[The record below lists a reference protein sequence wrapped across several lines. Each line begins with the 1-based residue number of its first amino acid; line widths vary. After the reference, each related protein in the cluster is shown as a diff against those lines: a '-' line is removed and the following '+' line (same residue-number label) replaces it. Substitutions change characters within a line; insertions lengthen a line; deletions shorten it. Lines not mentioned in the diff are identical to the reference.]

1 MTNRQWLKQE
11 INQWVDDGVITDEEG
26 KELSARYKHA
36 GPYPYREAFFF
47 LAAVCILGG
56 LFFLGAGLWNG
67 LTQDQRFLLAMGPL
81 LVSFLLMLA
90 VVLVDKKIPDPDV
103 MEPDYRGTS
112 LSDEILGFG
121 GVSDSDAFE
130 SVDKIGKKAG
140 LMAKIASGTRT
151 VPAKTWHHRVPAFI
165 REVAATL
172 HGFCLLGAFWMVSDS
187 FQLSS
192 DMYSGLAL
200 CALLLLLMCIV
211 TSSGG
216 LGILYMACS
225 VGIFYTAPERGWPEI
240 VSWIFMMIAL
250 LLMARMLYER
260 RDKALVL
267 FSWGWAVGILLLIF
281 WSAGNMLW
289 QTLFFSLAAALT
301 WMAGGEFRAYG
312 IGAQAMRF
320 FGGVAV
326 FAVLLEGAY
335 GAVWQ
340 NISGSFFLWAVF
352 IFFLVIDAIL
362 LFRMGTKA
370 EWLSILA
377 GLTPFIMG
385 LAAIAAIFDPAG
397 AFPPMIVSVYTGVL
411 AIGVILRGYQMDRPA
426 QQWSGFLL
434 LCGGGAI
441 RVIDSA
447 LSYGE
452 RGAFF
457 IAAGLLSA
465 FICYILYLPGKKKRK
480 KKVKAR
486 PSASPA
492 EQEGKEDESHDK

>member
-90 VVLVDKKIPDPDV
+90 VVLVDKKISDPDV

-140 LMAKIASGTRT
+140 LMAKIASETRT

-165 REVAATL
+165 REAAATL

-267 FSWGWAVGILLLIF
+267 FSWGWAVGIFSSFSGRQEICSGRRFSFRWQQRLPG
-281 WSAGNMLW
+281 WQAASSGHTASAHR
-289 QTLFFSLAAALT
+289 QCVSSAALQSSRYFWKART
-301 WMAGGEFRAYG
+301 ALYG
-312 IGAQAMRF
+312 RIFQAASSFGLFSFSSLSLMRF
-320 FGGVAV
+320 FFSAWERR
-326 FAVLLEGAY
+326 L
-335 GAVWQ
+335 
-340 NISGSFFLWAVF
+340 N
-352 IFFLVIDAIL
+352 
-362 LFRMGTKA
+362 
-370 EWLSILA
+370 
-377 GLTPFIMG
+377 
-385 LAAIAAIFDPAG
+385 
-397 AFPPMIVSVYTGVL
+397 
-411 AIGVILRGYQMDRPA
+411 
-426 QQWSGFLL
+426 GFLSWQ
-434 LCGGGAI
+434 G
-441 RVIDSA
+441 
-447 LSYGE
+447 
-452 RGAFF
+452 
-457 IAAGLLSA
+457 
-465 FICYILYLPGKKKRK
+465 
-480 KKVKAR
+480 
-486 PSASPA
+486 
-492 EQEGKEDESHDK
+492 

>member
-165 REVAATL
+165 REAAATL

-225 VGIFYTAPERGWPEI
+225 VGIFYTAPERGWPAASSGHTASAHRQC
-240 VSWIFMMIAL
+240 VSSAALQSSRYFWKARTALYGRIFQA
-250 LLMARMLYER
+250 ASSFG
-260 RDKALVL
+260 L
-267 FSWGWAVGILLLIF
+267 FS
-281 WSAGNMLW
+281 
-289 QTLFFSLAAALT
+289 FSSLSL
-301 WMAGGEFRAYG
+301 
-312 IGAQAMRF
+312 MRF
-320 FGGVAV
+320 FFSAWERR
-326 FAVLLEGAY
+326 L
-335 GAVWQ
+335 
-340 NISGSFFLWAVF
+340 N
-352 IFFLVIDAIL
+352 
-362 LFRMGTKA
+362 
-370 EWLSILA
+370 
-377 GLTPFIMG
+377 
-385 LAAIAAIFDPAG
+385 
-397 AFPPMIVSVYTGVL
+397 
-411 AIGVILRGYQMDRPA
+411 
-426 QQWSGFLL
+426 GFLSWQ
-434 LCGGGAI
+434 G
-441 RVIDSA
+441 
-447 LSYGE
+447 
-452 RGAFF
+452 
-457 IAAGLLSA
+457 
-465 FICYILYLPGKKKRK
+465 
-480 KKVKAR
+480 
-486 PSASPA
+486 
-492 EQEGKEDESHDK
+492 

>member
-165 REVAATL
+165 REAEATL

-250 LLMARMLYER
+250 LLMARMLHER

-377 GLTPFIMG
+377 GMTPFIMG

-486 PSASPA
+486 PSAPLA

>member
-140 LMAKIASGTRT
+140 LMAKIASETRT

-165 REVAATL
+165 REAAATL

-216 LGILYMACS
+216 AWYSLHGVLGRDFLHGA
-225 VGIFYTAPERGWPEI
+225 G
-240 VSWIFMMIAL
+240 
-250 LLMARMLYER
+250 ARM
-260 RDKALVL
+260 
-267 FSWGWAVGILLLIF
+267 
-281 WSAGNMLW
+281 AGDRFLD
-289 QTLFFSLAAALT
+289 FHDDRAASH
-301 WMAGGEFRAYG
+301 
-312 IGAQAMRF
+312 
-320 FGGVAV
+320 
-326 FAVLLEGAY
+326 GAY
-335 GAVWQ
+335 AV
-340 NISGSFFLWAVF
+340 
-352 IFFLVIDAIL
+352 
-362 LFRMGTKA
+362 
-370 EWLSILA
+370 
-377 GLTPFIMG
+377 
-385 LAAIAAIFDPAG
+385 
-397 AFPPMIVSVYTGVL
+397 
-411 AIGVILRGYQMDRPA
+411 
-426 QQWSGFLL
+426 
-434 LCGGGAI
+434 
-441 RVIDSA
+441 
-447 LSYGE
+447 
-452 RGAFF
+452 
-457 IAAGLLSA
+457 
-465 FICYILYLPGKKKRK
+465 
-480 KKVKAR
+480 
-486 PSASPA
+486 
-492 EQEGKEDESHDK
+492 

>member
-103 MEPDYRGTS
+103 TEPDYRGTF

-165 REVAATL
+165 REAAATL

-211 TSSGG
+211 TSSEG

-301 WMAGGEFRAYG
+301 
-312 IGAQAMRF
+312 
-320 FGGVAV
+320 
-326 FAVLLEGAY
+326 
-335 GAVWQ
+335 
-340 NISGSFFLWAVF
+340 
-352 IFFLVIDAIL
+352 
-362 LFRMGTKA
+362 
-370 EWLSILA
+370 
-377 GLTPFIMG
+377 
-385 LAAIAAIFDPAG
+385 
-397 AFPPMIVSVYTGVL
+397 
-411 AIGVILRGYQMDRPA
+411 
-426 QQWSGFLL
+426 
-434 LCGGGAI
+434 
-441 RVIDSA
+441 
-447 LSYGE
+447 
-452 RGAFF
+452 
-457 IAAGLLSA
+457 
-465 FICYILYLPGKKKRK
+465 
-480 KKVKAR
+480 
-486 PSASPA
+486 
-492 EQEGKEDESHDK
+492 

>member
-165 REVAATL
+165 REAAATL

-216 LGILYMACS
+216 GL
-225 VGIFYTAPERGWPEI
+225 VFFTWR
-240 VSWIFMMIAL
+240 
-250 LLMARMLYER
+250 AR
-260 RDKALVL
+260 
-267 FSWGWAVGILLLIF
+267 
-281 WSAGNMLW
+281 
-289 QTLFFSLAAALT
+289 
-301 WMAGGEFRAYG
+301 
-312 IGAQAMRF
+312 
-320 FGGVAV
+320 
-326 FAVLLEGAY
+326 
-335 GAVWQ
+335 
-340 NISGSFFLWAVF
+340 
-352 IFFLVIDAIL
+352 
-362 LFRMGTKA
+362 
-370 EWLSILA
+370 
-377 GLTPFIMG
+377 
-385 LAAIAAIFDPAG
+385 
-397 AFPPMIVSVYTGVL
+397 
-411 AIGVILRGYQMDRPA
+411 
-426 QQWSGFLL
+426 SGFST
-434 LCGGGAI
+434 
-441 RVIDSA
+441 RRRSA
-447 LSYGE
+447 DGRRS
-452 RGAFF
+452 F
-457 IAAGLLSA
+457 
-465 FICYILYLPGKKKRK
+465 PGF
-480 KKVKAR
+480 
-486 PSASPA
+486 S
-492 EQEGKEDESHDK
+492 

>member
-1 MTNRQWLKQE
+1 
-11 INQWVDDGVITDEEG
+11 
-26 KELSARYKHA
+26 
-36 GPYPYREAFFF
+36 
-47 LAAVCILGG
+47 
-56 LFFLGAGLWNG
+56 
-67 LTQDQRFLLAMGPL
+67 
-81 LVSFLLMLA
+81 
-90 VVLVDKKIPDPDV
+90 
-103 MEPDYRGTS
+103 
-112 LSDEILGFG
+112 
-121 GVSDSDAFE
+121 
-130 SVDKIGKKAG
+130 
-140 LMAKIASGTRT
+140 
-151 VPAKTWHHRVPAFI
+151 
-165 REVAATL
+165 
-172 HGFCLLGAFWMVSDS
+172 
-187 FQLSS
+187 
-192 DMYSGLAL
+192 
-200 CALLLLLMCIV
+200 
-211 TSSGG
+211 
-216 LGILYMACS
+216 
-225 VGIFYTAPERGWPEI
+225 
-240 VSWIFMMIAL
+240 MMIAL

-267 FSWGWAVGILLLIF
+267 FSWGWAVGILLIIF

-377 GLTPFIMG
+377 GMTPFIMG

-486 PSASPA
+486 PSAPLA

>member
-140 LMAKIASGTRT
+140 LMAKIASGTPDGAGKDVASSRACFYPGGGGYASW
-151 VPAKTWHHRVPAFI
+151 VLPSWRFLDGFGFIPAFFGYVFGACALC
-165 REVAATL
+165 VAA
-172 HGFCLLGAFWMVSDS
+172 
-187 FQLSS
+187 SS
-192 DMYSGLAL
+192 D
-200 CALLLLLMCIV
+200 V
-211 TSSGG
+211 HRDVFGG

-377 GLTPFIMG
+377 GMTPFIMG

-486 PSASPA
+486 PSAPLA